1 MRGPEPVGAAHVS
14 GRELHGP
21 LSPVG
26 AAIGVVL
33 VAVPFAFTSVDTG
46 VAWAAWVAGPV
57 VGLLLLVV
65 PGRAR
70 QLGIGLVA
78 SALTFP
84 LLLMALGLLVIA
96 P

>member
-1 MRGPEPVGAAHVS
+1 MS

-26 AAIGVVL
+26 AAIGILL
-33 VAVPFAFTSVDTG
+33 VALPYAVASVDG
-46 VAWAAWVAGPV
+46 PAAWAAWVVGPV
-57 VGLLLLVV
+57 VGLVLLLV
-65 PGRAR
+65 PGPAR

-84 LLLMALGLLVIA
+84 LLLAALGVGIA
-96 P
+96 VS

>member
-1 MRGPEPVGAAHVS
+1 MNARA
-14 GRELHGP
+14 LHGP

-26 AAIGVVL
+26 AALGILL
-33 VAVPFAFTSVDTG
+33 VALPFAVGGMAAPAAFTFWLG
-46 VAWAAWVAGPV
+46 GPV
-57 VGLLLLVV
+57 VGLGLLTF

-84 LLLMALGLLVIA
+84 LLLLALGLASALS
-96 P
+96 